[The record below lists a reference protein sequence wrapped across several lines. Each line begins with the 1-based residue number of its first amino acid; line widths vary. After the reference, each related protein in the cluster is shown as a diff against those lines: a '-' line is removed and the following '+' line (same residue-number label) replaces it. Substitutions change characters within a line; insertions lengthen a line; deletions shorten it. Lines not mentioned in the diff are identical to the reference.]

1 MNDWTLECICLQN
14 IWMICSLDIISLG
27 HVRTT
32 RYPAHLKT
40 DCESSLLQPIFM
52 VIVWQQPLV
61 AIIFIEAAKQ
71 VKHVMEE
78 DRVIVGARRARR
90 PLFVFSVDPEVS

>member
-1 MNDWTLECICLQN
+1 M
-14 IWMICSLDIISLG
+14 
-27 HVRTT
+27 
-32 RYPAHLKT
+32 
-40 DCESSLLQPIFM
+40 
-52 VIVWQQPLV
+52 

-78 DRVIVGARRARR
+78 DRVDVGARRARR